1 MNEQQ
6 QTLEDLQHIKKMME
20 RSSRFISLS
29 GLSGISAGLCALI
42 GAWVAWPYVF
52 GQKDLVINESLAI
65 AQALT
70 NDYSI
75 ILNTYLFWI
84 AAITF
89 ISAFI
94 TAFFF
99 TYIKSKK
106 EGAAIWSNTSKR
118 LMINVSIPVI
128 VGGLFLFR
136 MIHFGTF
143 GLVAPGCLIF
153 YGLGLVNA
161 SKYTL
166 PEIRYLG
173 FVQIL
178 LGIINLWFVGYGLYF
193 WAAGFGLMHILYGVY
208 MWQKYER
215 KNS

>member
-1 MNEQQ
+1 MNEHQ

-94 TAFFF
+94 TAFSF

-106 EGAAIWSNTSKR
+106 EGTAIWSNTSKR
-118 LMINVSIPVI
+118 LMVNVSIPVI

-136 MIHFGTF
+136 LIHFGTF

-215 KNS
+215 KK